1 MCKKRGGASSESEV
15 QRSISGFS
23 NKTDTV
29 SLIMPSSGGAAD
41 GDVNGD
47 QPNMFEVLCENV
59 HTSMLTY
66 NTTLQQ
72 VCVSD

>member
-1 MCKKRGGASSESEV
+1 
-15 QRSISGFS
+15 
-23 NKTDTV
+23 
-29 SLIMPSSGGAAD
+29 MPSSGGAAD

-66 NTTLQQ
+66 NATLQQ
-72 VCVSD
+72 VSVSD